1 MEPSFDVLTL
11 GPGGV
16 KGFLELGM
24 LYRAEKKGLLNGIKE
39 YIGVS
44 VGAIICFF
52 LNIGFTVKEII
63 YIAIENDMIIDF
75 DINNPNILKLLNDV
89 RKHFGLFS
97 MVKMEKILVDSVISK
112 YGYIPT
118 MRQLY
123 DITKRKLT
131 IVNYVLSDM
140 KTEYV
145 DCKLQPDVLCVEP
158 VIKSISIPLI
168 FWMSK
173 YDDKVYIDGAF
184 GDPYPILLRDDGVN
198 RILGIYIKTDTES
211 NDKKYNNPLMY
222 LHDVLHCMFHIATE
236 RNLLEASKNCYN
248 VPVESIATDPIGFSL
263 GIEDKARMISS
274 GIQQAKKYFY

>member
-1 MEPSFDVLTL
+1 MESTFEVLTL

-16 KGFLELGM
+16 KGFLELGI
-24 LYRAEKKGLLNGIKE
+24 LYRVEKKGILANVKE

-63 YIAIENDMIIDF
+63 YIAIENDMIINF
-75 DINNPNILKLLNDV
+75 DINNPNIFMLLNSV
-89 RKHFGLFS
+89 RNHFGLFS
-97 MVKMEKILVDSVISK
+97 MEIIEKILVDAVISK

-123 DITKRKLT
+123 DITKKKLT

-145 DCKLQPDVLCVEP
+145 DYKLQPDVLCIEP
-158 VIKSISIPLI
+158 IIKSISIPLI
-168 FWMSK
+168 FWMSR
-173 YDDKVYIDGAF
+173 YQDKVYIDGAF
-184 GDPYPILLRDDGVN
+184 GDPYPILLRDDGIN
-198 RILGIYIKTDTES
+198 KILGIYIKTDTEN
-211 NDKKYNNPLMY
+211 NDKKYNNPLLY
-222 LHDVLHCMFHIATE
+222 LHDIFHCMFHIATE

-248 VPVESIATDPIGFSL
+248 IAVESIATDPIGFSL
-263 GIEDKARMISS
+263 GIEDKARMVSS
-274 GIQQAKKYFY
+274 GIQQAKKYFD